1 MTEHKTL
8 AAALAAFQSE
18 MPTVHKGK
26 KANVGQY
33 SYAYADLADI
43 VRSVAPLLASHGLAY
58 AGSARAT
65 DRGYEVVGILSH
77 ASGETREGALPI
89 QGGSPQQMGS
99 AITYMRRYLFG
110 LLTGIVTDD
119 DDDGQAASRPS
130 PQQAQRQQAKREV
143 RAQAGLPDTGEA
155 ITAKTR
161 GALFALMGELVGT
174 DEDQQRAFL
183 TETLG
188 REVESRASLTE
199 AEGRLVGQRL
209 RAWENGDA
217 GAVWTGAQHERR

>member
-1 MTEHKTL
+1 MTEHKNL
-8 AAALAAFQSE
+8 AAALAAFQAE

-43 VRSVAPLLASHGLAY
+43 VKSVAPLLASHGLAY
-58 AGSARAT
+58 AGSARHIEGG
-65 DRGYEVVGILSH
+65 RYEVVGILSH

-119 DDDGQAASRPS
+119 DDDGQAASRPA
-130 PQQAQRQQAKREV
+130 PQQAQRQQAKRDT
-143 RAQAGLPDTGEA
+143 RAQSGQGDTGEA
-155 ITAKTR
+155 ITTKTR
-161 GALFALMGELVGT
+161 GALFALMGKLVGS

-183 TETLG
+183 TDTLG

-199 AEGRLVGQRL
+199 AEGRLAGQRL
-209 RAWENGDA
+209 RAWANGNP
-217 GAVWTGAQHERR
+217 GAAWTGGPA